1 MVKPRSTLRFSTAAY
16 AAGALLCWLIVGAPG
31 TTFAEIEF
39 PELDREVRA
48 LKEEVIAI
56 NRDLLILEE
65 EMLFPASTRLAVYL
79 SLEIGDLFELDSVQL
94 RLNDQIVTHHLYD
107 ARELDA
113 LRRGGVQRLYLG
125 NITGG
130 PHEMTA
136 RFIGRG
142 PQGRPYRR
150 ATTIT
155 FEKDEA
161 PKHLEL
167 RITDS
172 EQRRQ
177 PQFDVVEWESAQ

>member
-1 MVKPRSTLRFSTAAY
+1 MVKPRSILRLPTTAR
-16 AAGALLCWLIVGAPG
+16 AAGALLGWLVMGAAL
-31 TTFAEIEF
+31 AEIDF
-39 PELDREVRA
+39 PELDREVRT
-48 LKEEVIAI
+48 LKEEVIVL

-79 SLEIGDLFELDSVQL
+79 SVEIGDLFELDSVQI
-94 RLNDQIVTHHLYD
+94 RLNDQVVAHHLYD

-113 LRRGGVQRLYLG
+113 LHRGGVQRLYLG
-125 NITGG
+125 NIAGG
-130 PHEMTA
+130 AHEMTA

-150 ATTIT
+150 AATLV
-155 FEKDEA
+155 FEKDET

-167 RITDS
+167 RIIDS

-177 PQFDVVEWESAQ
+177 PEFKVIEWEATP